1 MKLFGFLAIACR
13 RAVPRLRCTKL
24 VATCDSTVHV
34 SFART
39 WGGCHNFLTEA
50 LDLLL
55 NRASKAIKVC
65 DSYSGPSCHAA
76 PPTKMLLLDYQN
88 VLIQSILTER
98 FSGAPP
104 QSVDQIVS
112 DFDGVTFH
120 ISTPSTKSQILIS
133 LSIKCYREL
142 LQYGAEGVLQRE
154 YGSYITS
161 PEAGYDFS
169 ILVDLENLPQSPEEK
184 EELVRRISLLK
195 RNVMAAPFE
204 KAFDQFSQLSEEASH
219 YTSES
224 APQGIAEGGE
234 VMAIHY
240 REEEA
245 IYIKASH
252 DRVTVIF
259 STIFRDETDRIF
271 GKVFLQEFVDARRR
285 AIQNAPQVL
294 FRSDPPLELQGMKGV
309 GKTGEKGE
317 VGFIT
322 FGTSASNMLAYI
334 TDQIQSCSRGTLH
347 RKEESK
353 TFHIF
358 KHSETTSIITSKL
371 RRCVFRAGSAETA
384 NQILI
389 SMNLRHTSI
398 QECEDVL
405 RTSYKVYHVPP
416 QSLDDC
422 I

>member
-1 MKLFGFLAIACR
+1 
-13 RAVPRLRCTKL
+13 
-24 VATCDSTVHV
+24 
-34 SFART
+34 
-39 WGGCHNFLTEA
+39 
-50 LDLLL
+50 
-55 NRASKAIKVC
+55 
-65 DSYSGPSCHAA
+65 
-76 PPTKMLLLDYQN
+76 MLLLDYQN

-104 QSVDQIVS
+104 QSIDQIVS

-120 ISTPSTKSQILIS
+120 ISTPTTKSQILIS

-142 LQYGAEGVLQRE
+142 LQYGAEAVLQRE
-154 YGSYITS
+154 YESYITS

-169 ILVDLENLPQSPEEK
+169 ILVDLENLPSTAEERSD
-184 EELVRRISLLK
+184 LVMRISLLK

-204 KAFDQFSQLSEEASH
+204 KAFDEFGRLSEEASH

-224 APQGIAEGGE
+224 APQGIQEGGE

-322 FGTSASNMLAYI
+322 FGTSDNLSDLDSLSLTPRSSIPKTSHSTAK
-334 TDQIQSCSRGTLH
+334 SREHLP
-347 RKEESK
+347 
-353 TFHIF
+353 
-358 KHSETTSIITSKL
+358 HSDFQGLFPLS
-371 RRCVFRAGSAETA
+371 
-384 NQILI
+384 
-389 SMNLRHTSI
+389 H
-398 QECEDVL
+398 
-405 RTSYKVYHVPP
+405 
-416 QSLDDC
+416 QSLKGTFPNNHYH
-422 I
+422 IYVLK

>member
-1 MKLFGFLAIACR
+1 
-13 RAVPRLRCTKL
+13 
-24 VATCDSTVHV
+24 
-34 SFART
+34 
-39 WGGCHNFLTEA
+39 
-50 LDLLL
+50 
-55 NRASKAIKVC
+55 
-65 DSYSGPSCHAA
+65 
-76 PPTKMLLLDYQN
+76 MLLLDYQN

-104 QSVDQIVS
+104 QSIDQVVS

-120 ISTPSTKSQILIS
+120 ISTPTSKSQILIS
-133 LSIKCYREL
+133 LSVKCYREL
-142 LQYGAEGVLQRE
+142 LQYGAEAVLQRE

-169 ILVDLENLPQSPEEK
+169 ILVDLESLPASPEER

-195 RNVMAAPFE
+195 RNAMAAPFE
-204 KAFDQFSQLSEEASH
+204 RAFDEFSKLSEEASH

-224 APQGIAEGGE
+224 APQGIKEGGE

-309 GKTGEKGE
+309 GTTGEKGE
-317 VGFIT
+317 VGFVT
-322 FGTSASNMLAYI
+322 FGM
-334 TDQIQSCSRGTLH
+334 
-347 RKEESK
+347 
-353 TFHIF
+353 
-358 KHSETTSIITSKL
+358 
-371 RRCVFRAGSAETA
+371 
-384 NQILI
+384 
-389 SMNLRHTSI
+389 HTS
-398 QECEDVL
+398 
-405 RTSYKVYHVPP
+405 
-416 QSLDDC
+416 SLICSSSDQC
-422 I
+422 

>member
-1 MKLFGFLAIACR
+1 
-13 RAVPRLRCTKL
+13 
-24 VATCDSTVHV
+24 
-34 SFART
+34 
-39 WGGCHNFLTEA
+39 
-50 LDLLL
+50 
-55 NRASKAIKVC
+55 
-65 DSYSGPSCHAA
+65 
-76 PPTKMLLLDYQN
+76 MLLLDYQN

-104 QSVDQIVS
+104 QSIDQIVS

-120 ISTPSTKSQILIS
+120 ISTPTTKSQILVS

-142 LQYGAEGVLQRE
+142 LQYGAEAVLQRE

-169 ILVDLENLPQSPEEK
+169 ILVDLDNLPPSPEER
-184 EELVRRISLLK
+184 EQLVWRISLLK

-204 KAFDQFSQLSEEASH
+204 KAFDQFSKLSEEASH

-224 APQGIAEGGE
+224 APQGVAEGGE

-245 IYIKASH
+245 IYITASH

-259 STIFRDETDRIF
+259 STIFRDETDRVF

-294 FRSDPPLELQGMKGV
+294 FRSDPPLELQGLKGV

-322 FGTSASNMLAYI
+322 FVLFPRHLTPQRRVENISHIQTFRDYFHYHIKASKAYI
-334 TDQIQSCSRGTLH
+334 HSRMRRRTADFLQVLNRARPENEEKE
-347 RKEESK
+347 RKTASGR
-353 TFHIF
+353 TF
-358 KHSETTSIITSKL
+358 
-371 RRCVFRAGSAETA
+371 RVQG
-384 NQILI
+384 
-389 SMNLRHTSI
+389 
-398 QECEDVL
+398 
-405 RTSYKVYHVPP
+405 
-416 QSLDDC
+416 
-422 I
+422 